1 MSLPDRYRPG
11 LRAELLARL
20 AAGEALKHMCRDE
33 GWPCPASVTGWMRA
47 DPEFAAEVRA
57 ARSRGEFARR
67 GLAFNETVAAAFLAQ
82 ARAGRA
88 IEALLR
94 DPAMP
99 SRAVFR
105 SWLAQSPAFAAEV
118 AEVAEVRAQL
128 AAEAA
133 RRRGRAYREY
143 DPAIGER
150 IYVRLWKGE
159 ETLREI
165 LKSDPAFPSLS
176 VLARWRRENPAFE
189 AMLQVAIGGWRR
201 QRGRA
206 RLLLTE
212 ALQEEILA
220 AIAGGHSL
228 RSLSRLPGMPSQG
241 TLYNWCRDRPQ
252 FARFVAYACE
262 DREEFYLDQ
271 AVKIAEAAAKAGGS
285 NGGGANGG
293 GATWGARRAI
303 ARLNAQRV
311 RLRKRPGWKRAAEAG
326 SPTARSDPP
335 PRGR

>member
-20 AAGEALKHMCRDE
+20 AAGEALKHLCRDE
-33 GWPCPASVTGWMRA
+33 GWPCPESVTGWMRA

-105 SWLAQSPAFAAEV
+105 SWLAQSPPFAA
-118 AEVAEVRAQL
+118 AVAEVRAQL
-128 AAEAA
+128 AAAAA

-143 DPAIGER
+143 DAAIGER

-165 LKSDPAFPSLS
+165 LRSDPAFPSLS

-201 QRGRA
+201 RGRK

-212 ALQEEILA
+212 DLQEAILA
-220 AIAGGHSL
+220 AITGGHSL

-241 TLYNWCRDRPQ
+241 TLYSWCRDRPQ
-252 FARFVAYACE
+252 LARFVAYACD
-262 DREEFYLDQ
+262 DREDYYLDQ
-271 AVKIAEAAAKAGGS
+271 AVKIAAAAGVS
-285 NGGGANGG
+285 VGAVRV
-293 GATWGARRAI
+293 ARKAI

-311 RLRKRPGWKRAAEAG
+311 RLRKRPGWKRAAKAG